1 MASPYWIEAALAGVL
16 PTLWMSIG
24 LGLPWALALL
34 STQQWQSRV
43 LVAAVALAAGPAWMS
58 AWMLILGVV
67 GAETQMRLLTAEWI
81 IAGSIVIS
89 AIGCGIALEETG
101 FIHTVPCSNSAT
113 G

>member
-16 PTLWMSIG
+16 PMLWMSMG

-34 STQQWQSRV
+34 SVQQWQSRV
-43 LVAAVALAAGPAWMS
+43 LIAAVALAAGPAWMS

-67 GAETQMRLLTAEWI
+67 GAETQMRLLTVEWI
-81 IAGSIVIS
+81 IGGSIL
-89 AIGCGIALEETG
+89 IALSGG
-101 FIHTVPCSNSAT
+101 FLAWRKRAAYVPAPRHAAT